1 VDENGSDK
9 EIAEFFFFLFSKIGK
24 RWVGGSKAYG
34 KFEQNPAKR
43 NLMIKLSCLSI
54 SQIFRDRTQGEN
66 IPNYMKTQILPSG
79 WQKG

>member
-24 RWVGGSKAYG
+24 RWVGGSKAIG
-34 KFEQNPAKR
+34 KNPTKR

-54 SQIFRDRTQGEN
+54 SQIFRDRTQGKN